1 MRLNR
6 PSAMARKEWKDREFK
21 GILMGGTVY
30 QAASSMQGTVVS
42 PFLNN
47 RGFSPGQ
54 IGLLNS
60 VSWGII
66 GFASMPCGRLS
77 DIIGRRAP
85 LILSSFLGMVAC
97 MLVYFLTNPFTAIF
111 LYGLIGFS
119 VAFFTPNT
127 GALIFES
134 VESSKAP
141 VFFAVFYLATL
152 IGASFSS
159 FASGWFSNVFMI
171 DLPFLVASILFL
183 ASIPFYF
190 FYIRK
195 GGGMS
200 RVNGL
205 RVLTH
210 SVNVKAMLS
219 MLKQNPRL
227 GFYGFSLLFHEL
239 GFYMMNPYITLFAQ
253 KIVGLDMA
261 GVGMVVAIW
270 NVGSAVGFLPWA
282 WVTTSRGSG
291 KMLLIHL
298 LISSPA
304 WALIALSNSLASML
318 IYMFLFGL
326 VGAMDL
332 PARRTLTAELCQG
345 ENLGEAM
352 GFLELSNGLSGMLG
366 GAIGGFFWEAFGPN
380 SIFYLAS
387 VLTLVSTPLLLLVI
401 RKR

>member
-1 MRLNR
+1 MF
-6 PSAMARKEWKDREFK
+6 RKKWKDREFK
-21 GILMGGTVY
+21 GVLAGGTVY

-42 PFLNN
+42 PFLNS

-54 IGLLNS
+54 IGVLNS

-77 DIIGRRAP
+77 DIVGRRVP

-97 MLVYFLTNPFTAIF
+97 ILIYFVTNPFTALS
-111 LYGLIGFS
+111 LYILIGFS
-119 VAFFTPNT
+119 IAFFTPNT
-127 GALIFES
+127 SALIFES
-134 VESSKAP
+134 VESSRAP

-152 IGASFSS
+152 VGASLSS
-159 FASGWFSNVFMI
+159 FASGWVSNIFAMKFA
-171 DLPFLVASILFL
+171 FLAASIVFL
-183 ASIPFYF
+183 ASIPIYF
-190 FYIRK
+190 LYINK
-195 GGGMS
+195 GGGHFK
-200 RVNGL
+200 RNGL
-205 RVLTH
+205 QVLTY
-210 SVNVKAMLS
+210 SVNIKAMLH
-219 MLKQNPRL
+219 MLRQNPRL

-239 GFYMMNPYITLFAQ
+239 GFFMINPYITLFAQ

-261 GVGMVVAIW
+261 GVGMVVAMW
-270 NVGSAVGFLPWA
+270 NIGSAIGFLPWG
-282 WVTTSRGSG
+282 WVTTRKGSG
-291 KMLLIHL
+291 KILLMHL

-304 WALIALSNSLASML
+304 WALLALSDNLASML
-318 IYMFLFGL
+318 FYIFLFGI

-380 SIFYLAS
+380 SIFYAAS
-387 VLTLVSTPLLLLVI
+387 VLTLISTPLLLLVV
-401 RKR
+401 RKKRC

>member
-1 MRLNR
+1 MVG
-6 PSAMARKEWKDREFK
+6 KEWKDREFR
-21 GILMGGTVY
+21 GVLIGGTVY

-97 MLVYFLTNPFTAIF
+97 ILVYFLTNAFTAIS
-111 LYGLIGFS
+111 LYVLIGFS
-119 VAFFTPNT
+119 IAFFTPNT
-127 GALIFES
+127 SALIFES

-152 IGASFSS
+152 VGASLSS
-159 FASGWFSNVFMI
+159 FASGWVSNVFAMEFA
-171 DLPFLVASILFL
+171 FLAASIIFL
-183 ASIPFYF
+183 ASIPIYF
-190 FYIRK
+190 LYISK
-195 GGGMS
+195 GGGGFKG
-200 RVNGL
+200 NGL
-205 RVLTH
+205 RVLSH
-210 SVNVKAMLS
+210 SVNVRAMLR
-219 MLKQNPRL
+219 MLKQKPHL

-239 GFYMMNPYITLFAQ
+239 GFFMINPYVTLFAQ

-270 NVGSAVGFLPWA
+270 NVGSAIGFLPWG
-282 WVTTSRGSG
+282 WVTTRRGSG
-291 KMLLIHL
+291 KILLMHL

-304 WALIALSNSLASML
+304 WALLALSSSLESML
-318 IYMFLFGL
+318 LYVFLFGL

-352 GFLELSNGLSGMLG
+352 GFIELSNGLSGMLG
-366 GAIGGFFWEAFGPN
+366 GAIGGFFWESFGPN
-380 SIFYLAS
+380 SIFYAAS
-387 VLTLVSTPLLLLVI
+387 VLTLISTPLLLIVI
-401 RKR
+401 RKNNATRKPG

>member
-1 MRLNR
+1 MV
-6 PSAMARKEWKDREFK
+6 RKEWKDREFK
-21 GILMGGTVY
+21 GVLMGGTVY
-30 QAASSMQGTVVS
+30 QAAYSMQGTISS
-42 PFLNN
+42 PFFNN

-54 IGLLNS
+54 IGILNS

-85 LILSSFLGMVAC
+85 LILSSFLSMVTC
-97 MLVYFLTNPFTAIF
+97 ILVYFLTNLFTALF
-111 LYGLIGFS
+111 LFILLGFS
-119 VAFFTPNT
+119 IAFFTPNT
-127 GALIFES
+127 SALIFER
-134 VESSKAP
+134 VESSRAP

-152 IGASFSS
+152 IGASLSS
-159 FASGWFSNVFMI
+159 FASGWLSNVFAI
-171 DLPFLVASILFL
+171 ELPFLTASILFL

-190 FYIRK
+190 FYVSK
-195 GGGMS
+195 GGGRS
-200 RVNGL
+200 RVSGL

-210 SVNVKAMLS
+210 SVNVKAMLR
-219 MLKQNPRL
+219 MLKQNPHL

-239 GFYMMNPYITLFAQ
+239 GFFMINPYITLFAQ

-261 GVGMVVAIW
+261 GIGMVVAMW
-270 NVGSAVGFLPWA
+270 NVGAAIGFLPWA
-282 WVTTSRGSG
+282 WVTTRRGSG

-304 WALIALSNSLASML
+304 WALLALSDNLASML
-318 IYMFLFGL
+318 IYIFLFGL

-352 GFLELSNGLSGMLG
+352 GFIELSNGLSGMLG

-380 SIFYLAS
+380 SIFYVAS
-387 VLTLVSTPLLLLVI
+387 VLTLISTPLLLIVI
-401 RKR
+401 RKKGC